1 MLSHRS
7 ENICIFVDVCFND
20 AALQEG
26 SVRDEA
32 VRTLYSEDATWTDP
46 LTTSSG
52 LESIVAN
59 YRSLPVVAACAQ
71 VEVLHA
77 TYSVKGENEAIL
89 RCENHQPFHLSTLC
103 ELF

>member
-1 MLSHRS
+1 M
-7 ENICIFVDVCFND
+7 
-20 AALQEG
+20 QEG

-32 VRTLYSEDATWTDP
+32 VRTLYLEEATWTDP

-59 YRSLPVVAACAQ
+59 YRSLPVVAASSR

-77 TYSVKGENEAIL
+77 TYTVKGENDAIL
-89 RCENHQPFHLSTLC
+89 RCEKCEDQKPIVSRDILSDQNSVCQLSSQNIFQ
-103 ELF
+103 L

>member
-1 MLSHRS
+1 MLVSYWMFCLDDGIS
-7 ENICIFVDVCFND
+7 
-20 AALQEG
+20 QEG

-32 VRTLYSEDATWTDP
+32 VRTLYSEEATWTDP
-46 LTTSSG
+46 LTTSSD

-59 YRSLPVVAACAQ
+59 YRSLPMVAASAQ

-77 TYSVKGENEAIL
+77 TYTVKGENEAIL
-89 RCENHQPFHLSTLC
+89 RCEYHQPLHLSSLF

>member
-1 MLSHRS
+1 MKT
-7 ENICIFVDVCFND
+7 VV
-20 AALQEG
+20 QEG

-32 VRTLYSEDATWTDP
+32 VRTLYSEEATWTDP

-59 YRSLPVVAACAQ
+59 YRSLPVVAASSR

-77 TYSVKGENEAIL
+77 TYTVKGENDAIL
-89 RCENHQPFHLSTLC
+89 RCE
-103 ELF
+103 